1 MLVSGT
7 HTFIEL
13 WEHRMPNPMPSPCA
27 EEFILRAHARAR
39 TILPWGSRLA
49 LYRSTEILHDF
60 FEPLMLLFPSGE
72 KKLLNL
78 LTLIIF
84 IQSRSFQ

>member
-1 MLVSGT
+1 MFMLVSGT

-13 WEHRMPNPMPSPCA
+13 WQHRMPNPMPSPCA

-60 FEPLMLLFPSGE
+60 FGPLCFYFRQGKRNS
-72 KKLLNL
+72 
-78 LTLIIF
+78 LTY
-84 IQSRSFQ
+84 